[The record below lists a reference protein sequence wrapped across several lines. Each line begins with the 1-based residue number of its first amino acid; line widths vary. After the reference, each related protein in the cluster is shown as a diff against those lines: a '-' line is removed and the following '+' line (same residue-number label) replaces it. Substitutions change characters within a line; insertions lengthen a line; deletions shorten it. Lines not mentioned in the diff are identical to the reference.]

1 MHLVAY
7 SLTHSPHACTPGRRR
22 RDALAPFAPLA
33 DRAPG
38 ADEAGLARAALG
50 AARRISRAISLDLA
64 PAAPRRGGPP
74 ARALVLGARVHG
86 GDGRQVGGR
95 RQQPGAIPPVA
106 RIAHITPP
114 ATWGVLADPS
124 AYPLV
129 ADHDHVA
136 AGAQESHPRHLP
148 AAEGERLE
156 PLRRHRAAGSPR
168 GVAISPLELARDRAT
183 APSKEQ
189 LRQPCCRRRLAKLG
203 GRHHGRSRAPRRLAW
218 GKPRRTVKTG
228 DSRCRTKFLHDDH
241 SQYIMKKCDR

>member
-33 DRAPG
+33 NRAPG
-38 ADEAGLARAALG
+38 ADEAGLARAALS

-74 ARALVLGARVHG
+74 ARALELVARVHG
-86 GDGRQVGGR
+86 GDGRQVGGG
-95 RQQPGAIPPVA
+95 RQQPRAITPVA

-136 AGAQESHPRHLP
+136 AP

-156 PLRRHRAAGSPR
+156 PLRRHRAAVSPR
-168 GVAISPLELARDRAT
+168 GVAISPLEPARDRAT

-203 GRHHGRSRAPRRLAW
+203 GRRHGRSRAPRRLAW

-228 DSRCRTKFLHDDH
+228 DSRCRTKFLHMIY
-241 SQYIMKKCDR
+241 YIKEPLL

>member
-1 MHLVAY
+1 MAGRGCMVAY
-7 SLTHSPHACTPGRRR
+7 SLTHSPDACKPGRRQ

-74 ARALVLGARVHG
+74 ARALELVARVHG

-124 AYPLV
+124 SAYPLV

-136 AGAQESHPRHLP
+136 AP

-156 PLRRHRAAGSPR
+156 PLRRHRAAVSPR
-168 GVAISPLELARDRAT
+168 GVAISPLEPARDRAT
-183 APSKEQ
+183 APSKGE
-189 LRQPCCRRRLAKLG
+189 LRQPYCRRRLAKLG
-203 GRHHGRSRAPRRLAW
+203 GRRHGRSRAPRRWPGASPAGRW
-218 GKPRRTVKTG
+218 
-228 DSRCRTKFLHDDH
+228 
-241 SQYIMKKCDR
+241 

>member
-1 MHLVAY
+1 MPAQGMHLVAY

-74 ARALVLGARVHG
+74 ARALELGARVHG
-86 GDGRQVGGR
+86 GDVRQVGGR

-136 AGAQESHPRHLP
+136 AP

-168 GVAISPLELARDRAT
+168 GVAISPLEPARDRAT
-183 APSKEQ
+183 APSKGQ

-203 GRHHGRSRAPRRLAW
+203 GRRHGRSRAPRRWPGASPA
-218 GKPRRTVKTG
+218 GRG
-228 DSRCRTKFLHDDH
+228 
-241 SQYIMKKCDR
+241 